1 MNGYSKPKKFSV
13 LYALLA
19 VMFVLA
25 CVMAGTGSWF
35 TDSSTIIGYLNRPSL
50 EPTVTVNGSK
60 LDGDNFMISS
70 SSDLT
75 KSVGISFGNVNVNN
89 LMVRCA
95 VSVEVGKIENG
106 SFVSYHSKIQEE
118 VDTMTLIV
126 GVSYTNDWTRGFSF
140 TEQSLID
147 AGLISA
153 DSYLNYIHYYYNDLV
168 TSSSNIVAVNQFV
181 DTYNLLN
188 QGYVFKVLVRC
199 QTTVAGEMAF
209 GTKNN
214 VGSYVGGLWTGDGD
228 EGRATTTWID
238 SIKNKLA

>member
-50 EPTVTVNGSK
+50 EPTVTVGGSK
-60 LDGDNFMISS
+60 LVGDNFMISS

-89 LMVRCA
+89 LMVRIMITID
-95 VSVEVGKIENG
+95 VGKIENG
-106 SFVSYHSKIQEE
+106 NFVSYQDDISDGIHEA
-118 VDTMTLIV
+118 LV
-126 GVSYTNDWTRGFSF
+126 GVTYANTFTRGFSP
-140 TEQSLID
+140 TEQEFVD
-147 AGLISA
+147 AGLLTKGDIA
-153 DSYLNYIHYYYNDLV
+153 IYTYYYYNDLV
-168 TSSSNIVAVNQFV
+168 TSSSNISAVSQFV
-181 DTYNLLN
+181 DSSNLLS
-188 QGYVFKVLVRC
+188 QGYVFQVNVTC
-199 QTTVAGEMAF
+199 ETTVAGEMAF

-214 VGSYVGGLWTGDGD
+214 VGSYVGGMWTGDGD
-228 EGRATTTWID
+228 EGTAPTTWID
-238 SIKNKLA
+238 SIKSKLA